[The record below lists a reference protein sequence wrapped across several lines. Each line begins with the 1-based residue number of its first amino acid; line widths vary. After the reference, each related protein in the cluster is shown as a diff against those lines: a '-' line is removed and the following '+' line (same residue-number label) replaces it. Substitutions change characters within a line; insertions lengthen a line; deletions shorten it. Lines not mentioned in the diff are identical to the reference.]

1 MAEEEKIYTIPL
13 RTSAPKTKKASNAVK
28 TIRKYITRH
37 MKPDKVWMDTDL
49 NECIWTRGIQK
60 PPARVR
66 VKAVK
71 FEDGL
76 VEVSLPGLEEKE
88 KTEEKEEKKKESKV
102 KKSGKTKKKE
112 EREKKQQKKTEV
124 PEEKK
129 KEEERVKK
137 TEKTKENEKEAALI
151 EKDK

>member
-1 MAEEEKIYTIPL
+1 MVEEEERIYTIPL
-13 RTSAPKTKKASNAVK
+13 RTSAPKTKKASNAIK
-28 TIRKYITRH
+28 TIRKYIIRH

-49 NECIWTRGIQK
+49 NERIWTRGIQK
-60 PPARVR
+60 PPASVR

-102 KKSGKTKKKE
+102 KKSGKTKEKE
-112 EREKKQQKKTEV
+112 KSKKKQQKTEV
-124 PEEKK
+124 SEEKK

-137 TEKTKENEKEAALI
+137 TEKTKENEKKASNI